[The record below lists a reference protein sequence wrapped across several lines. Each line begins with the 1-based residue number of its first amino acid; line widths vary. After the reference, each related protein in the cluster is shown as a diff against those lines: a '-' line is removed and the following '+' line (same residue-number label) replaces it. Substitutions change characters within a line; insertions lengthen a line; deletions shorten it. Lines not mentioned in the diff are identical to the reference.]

1 MAADLTEAAAQLRR
15 LLLALPALEGGKA
28 HSIEA
33 IAEKVG
39 ASVATVARDLRTLVT
54 RTGDEPGGFFE
65 RIQLGFDA
73 DRVQLRSNV
82 LKAPMAL
89 SPSELRAIE
98 LGLDVLRREV
108 PPEEAVLVDRARER
122 VRQAA
127 VVAPRAAQHAA
138 VLSEAASPRRAV
150 TLGMTADPPAHLAT
164 VREAIVKRCKA
175 RVRYRSADAAME
187 SDRIVAPYGLI
198 FAGGSWFLVAFCEL
212 RNAVRVF
219 RMDRCADVEVLEDA
233 ELVVPD
239 EFSLD
244 DVLRDGRAFASAA
257 SESLEIRYS
266 PKVARW
272 ISEHEEGT
280 WGVDGSFVVA
290 HPLLDDRW
298 AVRHVLQYGPDA
310 EVMAP
315 QRVRAAVVAKLRAI
329 VDGDAAPGS
338 RGMA

>member
-39 ASVATVARDLRTLVT
+39 ASVETVARDLRTLVT

-98 LGLDVLRREV
+98 LGLDVLKREV
-108 PPEEAVLVDRARER
+108 SPEEAVLVDRARER

-138 VLSEAASPRRAV
+138 VLAEAASPRRAV
-150 TLGMTADPPAHLAT
+150 TLGMAGDPPAHLAT
-164 VREAIVKRCKA
+164 VRDAIAKRCKA
-175 RVRYRSADAAME
+175 RVRYRSADAAAE
-187 SDRIVAPYGLI
+187 SERIVTPYGLI
-198 FAGGSWFLVAFCEL
+198 CAGGHWYLVAFCEL

-233 ELVVPD
+233 AMVVPD

-257 SESLEIRYS
+257 TESLQVRYS
-266 PKVARW
+266 PEIARW

-280 WGVDGSFVVA
+280 WGVDGSFTVN

-298 AVRHVLQYGPDA
+298 AVRHVLQYATGA
-310 EVMAP
+310 EVIAP
-315 QRVRAAVVAKLRAI
+315 QRIRAAVAAKLRAI
-329 VDGDAAPGS
+329 VGGDGVPVP
-338 RGMA
+338 R